1 MLAFQPPTAANAVR
15 GLAGIVLTVILSGCV
30 NTASAYD
37 PAHAVVAG
45 NRSAT
50 SSESVLYS
58 FTGGSDGGNAAT
70 GLVLDGSG
78 NLYGTTVTG
87 GTSQCGTIFK
97 LTPAASPP
105 WQESVLH
112 SFGCYADGK
121 NPHGGVS
128 FDRRG
133 NLDGTTVAG
142 GSGGS
147 CSSDGCG
154 ILFQLTTQ
162 TENVL
167 HNFTAGSDGF
177 GPGGGVVFDP
187 SGNIYGMTPD
197 GGAHSEGTIYEAW
210 RAGRQWHEKII
221 HAFTGGTD
229 GGVGSLGLLL
239 RDTAGNLYGVAEIG
253 GAHGAGTVIK
263 LHVTSKKRWR
273 LTTLYA
279 FKGPPD
285 GDSPYGGLVADA
297 AGDLYGTTYYGGADG
312 LGTVFELA
320 RNARGR
326 YRERVLYSFRGY
338 SDGSS
343 PTATLILQNGELYGT
358 TSAGGGSCGCGTLF
372 KVDASSGSET
382 VLHAFGNGSDGAYPY
397 YGLTLDARGNFYGAT
412 VAGGSFGQGTVY
424 EFTP

>member
-1 MLAFQPPTAANAVR
+1 VR
-15 GLAGIVLTVILSGCV
+15 RLAGIVLAVILSGCV
-30 NTASAYD
+30 NNAGAYD
-37 PAHAVVAG
+37 PARGGVASSR
-45 NRSAT
+45 NAA

-87 GTSQCGTIFK
+87 GTSQCGTIFE
-97 LTPAASPP
+97 LTAQASPP
-105 WQESVLH
+105 WPESVLH
-112 SFGCYADGK
+112 NFGCYADGK
-121 NPHGGVS
+121 NPHGGVTY
-128 FDRRG
+128 DPHG

-154 ILFQLTTQ
+154 IVFQLTPQ

-167 HNFTAGSDGF
+167 HNFSAGSDGF
-177 GPGGGVVFDP
+177 GPGGGVVFDR
-187 SGNIYGMTPD
+187 SGNVYGMTPD
-197 GGAHSEGTIYEAW
+197 GGSHSEGTIYQVW

-239 RDTAGNLYGVAEIG
+239 RDGAGTLYGVTEIG
-253 GAHGAGTVIK
+253 GAHGNGTVFK
-263 LHVTSKKRWR
+263 LRATSKNQWR
-273 LTTLYA
+273 LTTLHA
-279 FKGPPD
+279 FKGTPD
-285 GDSPYGGLVADA
+285 GGSPYGGLVADA
-297 AGDLYGTTYYGGADG
+297 AGDLFGTTYYGGAGG
-312 LGTVFELA
+312 LGTVFELVA
-320 RNARGR
+320 NAHGR
-326 YRERVLYSFRGY
+326 YRERVLYSFQGY

-343 PTATLILQNGELYGT
+343 PTATLVFQNGELYGT

-372 KVDASSGSET
+372 KVNASSGSET

-397 YGLTLDARGNFYGAT
+397 YGLTLDAKGNFYGAT
-412 VAGGSFGQGTVY
+412 VAGGSFGQGTVF

>member
-1 MLAFQPPTAANAVR
+1 MKERSAALR
-15 GLAGIVLTVILSGCV
+15 GLAGIVLATILSGCAD
-30 NTASAYD
+30 NAGTSGSL
-37 PAHAVVAG
+37 HAVVASG
-45 NRSAT
+45 R
-50 SSESVLYS
+50 SSEGSEQVLYS

-70 GLVLDGSG
+70 GLAFDNNG

-97 LTPAASPP
+97 LMPPASPP

-112 SFGCYADGK
+112 SFSCYTDGK
-121 NPHGGVS
+121 NPHGGAS
-128 FDRRG
+128 FDRSG

-147 CSSDGCG
+147 CGSDGCG
-154 ILFQLTTQ
+154 VLFQLTPQ

-167 HNFTAGSDGF
+167 HDFTAGRDGF

-197 GGAHSEGTIYEAW
+197 GGSHSEGTIYEVW
-210 RAGRQWHEKII
+210 RAGRKWHEKII
-221 HAFTGGTD
+221 HAFTGGAD

-253 GAHGAGTVIK
+253 GAHGAGTVFR
-263 LHVTSKKRWR
+263 LHATSRKRWR

-279 FKGPPD
+279 FKGQPD
-285 GDSPYGGLVADA
+285 SASPYGGLVADP
-297 AGDLYGTTYYGGADG
+297 AGDLFGTTYYGGAAG
-312 LGTVFELA
+312 LGSVFELA
-320 RNARGR
+320 RRSHGP
-326 YRERVLYSFRGY
+326 YRERVLYSFQGG

-343 PTATLILQNGELYGT
+343 PTATLILQSGELYGT

-372 KVDASSGSET
+372 EVDARSGDET

-412 VAGGSFGQGTVY
+412 VAGGAFGQGSVY